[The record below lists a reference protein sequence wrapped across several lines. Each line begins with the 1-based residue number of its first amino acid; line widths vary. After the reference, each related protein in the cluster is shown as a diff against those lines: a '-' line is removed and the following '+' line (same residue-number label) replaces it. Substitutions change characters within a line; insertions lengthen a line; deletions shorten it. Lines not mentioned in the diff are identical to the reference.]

1 MSNLEEG
8 GTTMCK
14 DDSIITET
22 LELDDLDGV
31 TGGTVI
37 RIHGRNP
44 ETAEVICPKCKS
56 TDIAG
61 VDVTDFADQ
70 SAGYDFLKYTNL
82 MCNKCHYFAKGT
94 KFKRRPV

>member
-1 MSNLEEG
+1 
-8 GTTMCK
+8 MCK

-56 TDIAG
+56 KDIAG
-61 VDVTDFADQ
+61 VDVTDFARQ
-70 SAGYDFLKYTNL
+70 SEGFDFLQNTNL

-94 KFKRRPV
+94 KFKRRVL